1 MILSRRFAK
10 KKLLNFGSEVILDA
24 KQRLHCRQTENRAIS
39 KTKAHFEKKTSDIE
53 ERETQSIELEAS
65 RGLEGLRFEN
75 RVNLRTHSV
84 GVHFGQLEK
93 LNGLDPIV
101 GNMKSKRKI
110 KSCVKTIT
118 VHSSSACDTLP
129 SVE

>member
-1 MILSRRFAK
+1 MILR
-10 KKLLNFGSEVILDA
+10 A
-24 KQRLHCRQTENRAIS
+24 KQWFLCSQRENIGIL
-39 KTKAHFEKKTSDIE
+39 KTKTRLQKKTSDID
-53 ERETQSIELEAS
+53 ERETQSIE
-65 RGLEGLRFEN
+65 LEGLRFEN

-101 GNMKSKRKI
+101 GNMKYKRKI

>member
-53 ERETQSIELEAS
+53 ERETQSIE
-65 RGLEGLRFEN
+65 LEGLRFEN

>member
-10 KKLLNFGSEVILDA
+10 KKVLNFGSEVILYA
-24 KQRLHCRQTENRAIS
+24 KQRLHWRQTENRAIS
-39 KTKAHFEKKTSDIE
+39 KTKAHFQKKTSDIE
-53 ERETQSIELEAS
+53 
-65 RGLEGLRFEN
+65 LEGLRFEN
-75 RVNLRTHSV
+75 RVNPRTHSV

-93 LNGLDPIV
+93 LNGSNPIV
-101 GNMKSKRKI
+101 GSMKSKRKI

-118 VHSSSACDTLP
+118 LHSSSACDTLP

>member
-1 MILSRRFAK
+1 MILSRKFAK

-53 ERETQSIELEAS
+53 ERETQSVE
-65 RGLEGLRFEN
+65 LEGLRFEN

-101 GNMKSKRKI
+101 GNMKSKRKV

>member
-1 MILSRRFAK
+1 M
-10 KKLLNFGSEVILDA
+10 ILDA

-53 ERETQSIELEAS
+53 ERETRSIE
-65 RGLEGLRFEN
+65 LEGLRFEN

>member
-1 MILSRRFAK
+1 M
-10 KKLLNFGSEVILDA
+10 ILDA
-24 KQRLHCRQTENRAIS
+24 KERLHCRPTENRAIS

-53 ERETQSIELEAS
+53 ERETRSIELENS
-65 RGLEGLRFEN
+65 
-75 RVNLRTHSV
+75 VNPRTHSV

-101 GNMKSKRKI
+101 GNMKSKRKV

>member
-53 ERETQSIELEAS
+53 ERETQSTE
-65 RGLEGLRFEN
+65 LEGLRFEN